1 MVHDA
6 VDDRGGGRGAAVR
19 MAFGPDTE
27 DGLIPAGRVFAY
39 YGIFFAFGVFFRQ
52 RDIAVRRW

>member
-1 MVHDA
+1 MRSMTA
-6 VDDRGGGRGAAVR
+6 AAAVAPQYV
-19 MAFGPDTE
+19 MQEVAFGPDTE